1 MVSRTP
7 SWDRWLLLSDCLQ
20 SQGWGVHFPEQ
31 PAEGTAEPKTGHGRG
46 WASDPGIEILEAHHL
61 NCFRKMLRFRLF
73 LESRKVICKTP
84 PARQHLEGGHGALS
98 EPRPHPTSLG
108 SFLAG
113 ATACSLGLAVG
124 KEKSRSMLEKSGST
138 TSASGLLSVAHM
150 ELPSAGEGPP
160 VRLTP
165 APQVQGQVVRA
176 GGLAGVLGLGPGP
189 GQAYSRHLINAQPK
203 KPSS

>member
-1 MVSRTP
+1 MARRSHPPPAALGDPCHSLGLIFPREAGLVVSRTP

-84 PARQHLEGGHGALS
+84 PSRQYLEGGHGALS
-98 EPRPHPTSLG
+98 EPRPHPYL
-108 SFLAG
+108 
-113 ATACSLGLAVG
+113 LGLLPG
-124 KEKSRSMLEKSGST
+124 RGHR
-138 TSASGLLSVAHM
+138 LLLGFGRG
-150 ELPSAGEGPP
+150 EGEEPLDAGE
-160 VRLTP
+160 V
-165 APQVQGQVVRA
+165 
-176 GGLAGVLGLGPGP
+176 GLHHLGVG
-189 GQAYSRHLINAQPK
+189 AAQRCPHGAAFCW
-203 KPSS
+203 